1 MSRLHLPM
9 VTLCA
14 VDTRS
19 PGLAAQSL
27 QRSMAQAGFA
37 RSVLFTHGWQPPV
50 PLPGIEIVEIDPI
63 SSGAGYSHFVL
74 RKLPA
79 HIDTSHVLVTQWDGF
94 VVDASAWTDAFLD
107 VDYIGA
113 VWHDQPAGI
122 SVGNG
127 GFSLRTQRCLQAGLD
142 SVITEE
148 HPEDVMLCRTHRQ
161 HMERVHG
168 LRFAPPDLASRF
180 AFENIAPAGPCFG
193 FHGPYHLPRWL
204 DEAALCS
211 WLHALPDPFFRSRDA
226 RRLARALLARRMV
239 TAARLLV
246 QRRRGAG
253 MHDGKTRMLGAAA
266 GVLGWLASPRD

>member
-1 MSRLHLPM
+1 M

-19 PGLAAQSL
+19 PALAVQSL
-27 QRSMAQAGFA
+27 QHSMAQADFG

-50 PLPGIEIVEIDPI
+50 VLPGIEVVEIDPI

-74 RKLPA
+74 RHLPA

-94 VVDASAWTDAFLD
+94 IVDGSAWTDAFLE

-113 VWHDQPAGI
+113 VWHDQPAGLD
-122 SVGNG
+122 VGNG

-142 SVITEE
+142 AVITAE

-161 HMERVHG
+161 HMEQVHG
-168 LRFAPPDLASRF
+168 LRFAAPDLARRF
-180 AFENIAPAGPCFG
+180 AFENIAPAGPTFG
-193 FHGPYHLPRWL
+193 FHGPYHLPRVL
-204 DEAALCS
+204 DESMLCA
-211 WLHALPDPFFRSRDA
+211 WIDALPDPFFCSRDA
-226 RRLARALLARRMV
+226 RRLARALLARRMA
-239 TAARLLV
+239 TAARRLV

-253 MHDGKTRMLGAAA
+253 MHDGKTRLLGAAP
-266 GVLGWLASPRD
+266 GVLGWLTPPSA